1 MLKDKER
8 EDLIKK
14 LGAMTKLEGEQRK
27 QFENLL
33 AQYPDLF
40 AQHDND
46 LGRTTLVTHKIPLTD
61 ETLIKEKVRQIP
73 IGMFEEVKK

>member
-1 MLKDKER
+1 
-8 EDLIKK
+8 
-14 LGAMTKLEGEQRK
+14 MTKLEGEQKK

-46 LGRTTLVTHKIPLTD
+46 LGHTTLVTHKIPL
-61 ETLIKEKVRQIP
+61 VRRISH
-73 IGMFEEVKK
+73 GMFEEVRKQIEQMLKTTYSKKNILFKLLLQ

>member
-46 LGRTTLVTHKIPLTD
+46 LGHTTLVTHKISLTD